1 MKKKNTQTISNN
13 SYVEANEFIEF
24 KKQITDE
31 LNSIR
36 NKNNKIEENIDKIN
50 NKIDSIQSNTNDQ
63 FGKIMLA
70 LNKLSNKNDIKNNS
84 EKSESSLSD
93 KENES
98 EQKLKF
104 NKRKKYNKNIDP
116 KNPLEKIR
124 YIELEENDLNTYLYN
139 KKIRILIK

>member
-70 LNKLSNKNDIKNNS
+70 LNKLSNKNDIKNN
-84 EKSESSLSD
+84 
-93 KENES
+93 
-98 EQKLKF
+98 LK
-104 NKRKKYNKNIDP
+104 NLKVLYQTKKMNQNKN
-116 KNPLEKIR
+116 
-124 YIELEENDLNTYLYN
+124 
-139 KKIRILIK
+139 